1 MAGFDLSIIPPDAI
15 EERHLAG
22 TGPGGQNVN
31 KVATAVQLRI
41 NIFAL
46 GLTPSVYRRLKE
58 LAGSRMTV
66 GGVLVVT
73 ARNHRSQEA
82 NRREANSRI
91 SALLEKAHHRPARR
105 VKTKPS
111 RAAKARRVD
120 SKKVRGQVKQAR
132 GKPRID

>member
-1 MAGFDLSIIPPDAI
+1 MAGFDLSTIPTDAI

-31 KVATAVQLRI
+31 KVATAVQLRV
-41 NIFAL
+41 NVFAL

-58 LAGSRMTV
+58 LAGSRMT
-66 GGVLVVT
+66 GEGVLVVT

-82 NRREANSRI
+82 NRRDARARI
-91 SALLEKAHHRPARR
+91 AALLEKAHHRPAYR

>member
-1 MAGFDLSIIPPDAI
+1 MADFDFSSLPPDAV

-31 KVATAVQLRI
+31 KVATAVQLRV
-41 NIFAL
+41 NVRAL
-46 GLTPSVYRRLKE
+46 GLAPPIYRRLRE
-58 LAGSRMTV
+58 LAGNRIT
-66 GGVLVVT
+66 GEGVLVVT

-82 NRREANSRI
+82 NRRDAVARI
-91 SALLEKAHHRPARR
+91 AALLEKAHHRPARR
-105 VKTKPS
+105 IKTKPS

-120 SKKVRGQVKQAR
+120 SKKVRGQIKQAR

>member
-1 MAGFDLSIIPPDAI
+1 MAGFDLSTIPPDAI

-31 KVATAVQLRI
+31 KVATVIQLRV
-41 NIFAL
+41 NIFAI
-46 GLTPSVYRRLKE
+46 GLAPSVFRRLKE
-58 LAGSRMTV
+58 LAGSRMT
-66 GGVLVVT
+66 GEGVLVVT

-82 NRREANSRI
+82 NRRDARARI
-91 SALLEKAHHRPARR
+91 ATLLEKAHHRPTYR

>member
-1 MAGFDLSIIPPDAI
+1 MAGFDFSTIPPDAV

-31 KVATAVQLRI
+31 KVATAVQLRV
-41 NIFAL
+41 NVFAL
-46 GLTPSVYRRLKE
+46 GLAPYVYRRLKE
-58 LAGSRMTV
+58 LAGNRMT
-66 GGVLVVT
+66 GHGVLVVT

-82 NRREANSRI
+82 NRREAIARI
-91 SALLEKAHHRPARR
+91 TALLEKAHHRPVRR
-105 VKTKPS
+105 IKTKPS

-120 SKKVRGQVKQAR
+120 SKKVRGQIKQAR

>member
-1 MAGFDLSIIPPDAI
+1 MASFDLPSIPADAI

-31 KVATAVQLRI
+31 KVATVVQLRI
-41 NIFAL
+41 DAVAL
-46 GLTPSVYRRLKE
+46 NLAPAVYRRLRE
-58 LAGSRMTV
+58 FAGSRMTAD
-66 GGVLVVT
+66 GTLVIT

-82 NRREANSRI
+82 NRRDAMARVK
-91 SALLEKAHHRPARR
+91 ALLEKAHHRPAYR

-120 SKKVRGQVKQAR
+120 NKKVRGQVKKAR
-132 GKPRID
+132 GKPPLE

>member
-1 MAGFDLSIIPPDAI
+1 MAVFDYSTIPPDAI
-15 EERHLAG
+15 EERHLSG

-31 KVATAVQLRI
+31 KVASAVQLRV
-41 NIFAL
+41 NIAAI
-46 GLTPSVYRRLKE
+46 GLSSSVYRRLKV
-58 LAGSRMTV
+58 LAGSRMTAD
-66 GGVLVVT
+66 GVLVVT

-82 NRREANSRI
+82 NRRDATARI
-91 SALLEKAHHRPARR
+91 TVLLEKAHHRPAYR